1 MTKTTSSVRSNIAHS
16 SRTDW
21 LAGATGLAAVL
32 LVVSLVGPGWVHAPA
47 DPATGAPATTL
58 DFQGLNTL
66 TSLVPST
73 AWQQAYFGW
82 LGWAMVVLTVATG
95 VAAALRRD
103 GRSGTALVLASSLG
117 LLASLFAV
125 KGTMSWSVFIAATDT
140 MRIGSYMLIVG
151 YVVSMAVGVIVLV
164 RRRAA

>member
-1 MTKTTSSVRSNIAHS
+1 MKETTSSVKSDIAHG
-16 SRTDW
+16 SRIDRVV
-21 LAGATGLAAVL
+21 GATGLAAVL
-32 LVVSLVGPGWVHAPA
+32 LVVSLLGPGWVHAPA

-82 LGWAMVVLTVATG
+82 LGWAMVVLTVAMG
-95 VAAALRRD
+95 IAAALRRD
-103 GRSGTALVLASSLG
+103 GLSGTALVLASSLG

-125 KGTMSWSVFIAATDT
+125 KGTMSWSAFIAASDS
-140 MRIGSYMLIVG
+140 MRIGSCMLIVG

>member
-1 MTKTTSSVRSNIAHS
+1 MTNTTSSVRSKIAPG
-16 SRTDW
+16 SRSDW

-47 DPATGAPATTL
+47 DPVTGAPATTL

-82 LGWAMVVLTVATG
+82 LGWAMVVLTIATG
-95 VAAALRRD
+95 IAAALRRD
-103 GRSGTALVLASSLG
+103 GLSGTALVLASSLG
-117 LLASLFAV
+117 LVATLFAV

-151 YVVSMAVGVIVLV
+151 YVVCMAVGVIVLV
-164 RRRAA
+164 RRGTA